1 MLPLSLVGSR
11 SRQELA
17 AALQKHENQ
26 KIMKFSLAA
35 GARPKADAFGLKSAG
50 LNSAAKPKKSFSFTK
65 MIPRQAALFAKTTQ
79 NKLALR
85 LRGAGEAERLRA
97 VVVGA
102 RGVEA

>member
-1 MLPLSLVGSR
+1 RAAAAGDVL
-11 SRQELA
+11 ELA
-17 AALQKHENQ
+17 ETVL
-26 KIMKFSLAA
+26 SS
-35 GARPKADAFGLKSAG
+35 GA
-50 LNSAAKPKKSFSFTK
+50 
-65 MIPRQAALFAKTTQ
+65 AALFAKTTQ